1 LINNTSL
8 SKTVDAIHSAHFEDL
23 TLGSAE
29 RRQAARWMAARQGL
43 PGAYGN
49 TFAGFPSERVKTSAI
64 IVLRPSQQLVAVIAA
79 SLTILLR

>member
-1 LINNTSL
+1 
-8 SKTVDAIHSAHFEDL
+8 
-23 TLGSAE
+23 
-29 RRQAARWMAARQGL
+29 MAARQGL

-79 SLTILLR
+79 SLTILLW